1 MRVLMISC
9 DPSAAVVE
17 GGRHIGNLQQRLVE
31 YGRHL
36 DYLYC
41 VTYTPKDRALYKRQK
56 LSDNVEVFP
65 SLSRNIVFFT
75 WDAYRIAS
83 EICRHDDIDVIT
95 TQDPIFCG
103 IAGLAL
109 KYRYRKPL
117 LVQVHGDSLDNKYWL
132 RERRVR
138 YLLNVV
144 GKFVLRRADGIRVVS
159 ERVKKRIMDMGIAEE
174 RIFKLPIYI
183 DVKKFSDARGGEEIR
198 RRFSHYDN
206 IVLFVG
212 RLAKEK
218 NIPNLLK
225 AAAIVIKKFPRTLFL
240 IVGDG
245 PEREKLERLAKELQ
259 IENNVVFEGLI
270 EHDRLPAYYKACDVF
285 VLPSDHEGRAMV
297 LVEAMAAG
305 RAVISTEVSGA
316 DDVIQEGKTGFIVPV
331 GNHKALADKLRY
343 LIENPSLRIEV
354 GRKAQE
360 FALETQDIK
369 SNAMLQRKIY
379 ETLLEIIENDPLA
392 DNRRGC

>member
-1 MRVLMISC
+1 MLKVLMISL
-9 DPSAAVVE
+9 DPSAAAVE
-17 GGRHIGNLQQRLVE
+17 KGKHIGNLQQRLVE
-31 YGRHL
+31 YGKHL

-41 VTYTPKDRALYKRQK
+41 VTYTPRENALYRHQK
-56 LSDNVEVFP
+56 LSDKVEVIP

-83 EICRHDDIDVIT
+83 RICRNEDIDIIT

-103 IAGLAL
+103 IVGLAI
-109 KYRYRKPL
+109 KYKYKKPL

-132 RERRVR
+132 RERKIR
-138 YLLNVV
+138 YLLNVI

-159 ERVKKRIMDMGIAEE
+159 ERVKKRIMNMGIEE
-174 RIFKLPIYI
+174 RRIFKLPIYI

-225 AAAIVIKKFPRTLFL
+225 AAAIVIKKFPRTLLL

-245 PEREKLERLAKELQ
+245 PEREKLERLAKKLQ
-259 IENNVVFEGLI
+259 IEENVVFEGQV
-270 EHDRLPAYYKACDVF
+270 EHDKLPAYYKACDVF

-297 LVEAMAAG
+297 LIEAMAAG
-305 RAVISTEVSGA
+305 KPVISTEVSGV
-316 DDVIQEGKTGFIVPV
+316 DDVIQEEKTGFIVPV
-331 GNHKALADKLRY
+331 RNHKALADKLCY
-343 LIENPSLRIEV
+343 LIENPSLRVEV

-379 ETLLEIIENDPLA
+379 ETLLEI
-392 DNRRGC
+392 NRK

>member
-1 MRVLMISC
+1 MISC

>member
-1 MRVLMISC
+1 MISC

-41 VTYTPKDRALYKRQK
+41 VAYTPRENTQYRHQK

-83 EICRHDDIDVIT
+83 EICGQDDIDVIT

-183 DVKKFSDARGGEEIR
+183 DVKKFSDARGGEEIK

-285 VLPSDHEGRAMV
+285 VLPSDHEGWGLV
-297 LVEAMAAG
+297 IVEALAAG
-305 RAVISTEVSGA
+305 KPVITTDVGLAGEVVE
-316 DDVIQEGKTGFIVPV
+316 DGKYGFVVPKR
-331 GNHKALADKLRY
+331 NEKILAEKIIM
-343 LIENPSLRIEV
+343 LINDYSLRNKMGKDGKKIV
-354 GRKAQE
+354 
-360 FALETQDIK
+360 LETQD
-369 SNAMLQRKIY
+369 LQISGKKQKEIY
-379 ETLLEIIENDPLA
+379 QKVLEIIENDPLA